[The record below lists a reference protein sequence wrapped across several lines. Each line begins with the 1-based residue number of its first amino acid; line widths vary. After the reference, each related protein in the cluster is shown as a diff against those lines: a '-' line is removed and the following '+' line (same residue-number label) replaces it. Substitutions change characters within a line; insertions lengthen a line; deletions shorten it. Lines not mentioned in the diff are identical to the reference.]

1 MCEGER
7 RIASSMSSAVPDE
20 LAGEQRHL
28 DATWSVF
35 ERLLRALVRRG
46 RTGVDDFADEALE
59 RMRAERIRVYT
70 SASGPLYFGRIDRVD
85 GGVLYIGRHAI
96 ADERNELLAINW
108 RAPAAA
114 PFYAATRAD
123 HHGLTRRRRLD
134 VEERRVLGYVDETLS
149 RADGD
154 EVLTDAIIDDI
165 TRQRVGEM
173 RQIISTITPEQ
184 YELITEPA
192 AGALVIQG
200 GPGTGKTAVGLHR
213 AAWLLYS
220 DRDLA
225 RHGVLIV
232 GPNDVFISYIGQVL
246 PSLGE
251 TAVEQRSAEAL
262 ATVRARRG
270 AEPEDI
276 ATLKGSGAM
285 AQVLRRLLWSRVRV
299 PGEETAIAVQ
309 AARVA
314 LTPGDLRRLIDVAR
328 ESSRSYQRARERFRD
343 GLAGLV
349 ASRLTEQSRTTLAA
363 TQGELMTL
371 VRKTSGYQRLATR
384 VWPRVTAEQLFGW
397 LFTGRPRLTA
407 AADGLLDAS
416 AIDLLQA
423 AGKPAAGT
431 LSHGDVALLDEA
443 HWLVDADLRT
453 YGHVVIDE
461 AQNLTAMELRMVVR
475 RARGQSL
482 TVLGDIA
489 QRTAEAR
496 LRTWSEVLSD
506 AGAARLEVRNLRV
519 SYRVPDDFLR
529 IASAVSPRPAE
540 RPVGVRRAPWPAVA
554 VRADEGELTATA
566 ARLARALSEAA
577 GSVAIVV
584 PDRWQTPLAAE
595 IGVDAEAAGHL
606 SGGVDVVG
614 LRTVKGLEFD
624 GAVVVEP
631 AEILH
636 QRPDGG
642 PGGLY
647 TALTRSTRALAIVHA
662 RALPA
667 ALAGADDLDHL
678 DADTALARLDGDA
691 QTGKGPYG
699 AG

>member
-1 MCEGER
+1 MV
-7 RIASSMSSAVPDE
+7 SAAHDE
-20 LAGEQRHL
+20 LAAEQRHL
-28 DATWSVF
+28 DLTWSVF
-35 ERLLRALVRRG
+35 ERLLRALTRRG
-46 RTGVDDFADEALE
+46 AGGVDEFADEALE
-59 RMRAERIRVYT
+59 RMRAERVRVYT
-70 SASGPLYFGRIDRVD
+70 SASGPLYFGRIDRP
-85 GGVLYIGRHAI
+85 GGDVLYIGRHAI

-123 HHGLTRRRRLD
+123 HRGLTRRRRLD

-149 RADGD
+149 SED
-154 EVLTDAIIDDI
+154 EAAILTDAIADDI

-220 DRDLA
+220 DRELA
-225 RHGVLIV
+225 RQGVLIV
-232 GPNDVFISYIGQVL
+232 GPNDLFISYIGQVL

-251 TAVEQRSAEAL
+251 TTVEQRSADSL
-262 ATVRARRG
+262 AAARARRA
-270 AEPEDI
+270 AEAEDL
-276 ATLKGSGAM
+276 ATLKGRGAL
-285 AQVLRRLLWSRVRV
+285 AGVLRRLLWARVRIPAEAATFDV
-299 PGEETAIAVQ
+299 AG
-309 AARVA
+309 ARVIVEPA
-314 LTPGDLRRLIDVAR
+314 DLRRLVATAR
-328 ESSRSYQRARERFRD
+328 EQSRSYQGARERFRD
-343 GLAGLV
+343 ALAGLAAARV
-349 ASRLTEQSRTTLAA
+349 TAQARTTL

-371 VRKTSGYQRLATR
+371 ARKATGYQRLATK
-384 VWPRVTAEQLFGW
+384 VWPRVSADQLFGW
-397 LFTGRPRLTA
+397 LFSNRPRLTA
-407 AADGLLDAS
+407 AAHGLLDAGE
-416 AIDLLQA
+416 IGQLLA
-423 AGKPAAGT
+423 AGRPAPGT

-443 HWLVDADLRT
+443 HWLVDPDLRT

-461 AQNLTAMELRMVVR
+461 AQNLTAMQLRMIVR
-475 RARGQSL
+475 RARGQSM

-489 QRTAEAR
+489 QRTADAR

-506 AGAARLEVRNLRV
+506 AGAARVAVRDLLI

-529 IASAVSPRPAE
+529 LAATVSPRPQE
-540 RPVGVRRAPWPAVA
+540 RPRGVRRAPWPAVA
-554 VRADEGELTATA
+554 VRAAGDELAGVA
-566 ARLARALSEAA
+566 AQLARALSGAI

-584 PDRWQTPLAAE
+584 PEDRHAALAAE
-595 IGVDAEAAGHL
+595 IGADAEAAGHL

-614 LRTVKGLEFD
+614 LRAVKGLEFD

-631 AEILH
+631 AEILG

-647 TALTRSTRALAIVHA
+647 TALTRSTRALAIVHSEP
-662 RALPA
+662 LPA
-667 ALAGADDLDHL
+667 ALAAADDLHRL
-678 DADTALARLDGDA
+678 DAGRAVCGWAPVGERALEPAARPA
-691 QTGKGPYG
+691 P
-699 AG
+699 